1 MHFQITHNQIK
12 SKNEE
17 TCIFCRTVGTSFSGN
32 AQIFQENF
40 DGNGPG
46 FSAWILIDADGLI
59 HNSQVSEFDA
69 GAWIREDLGGPIPNY
84 GGADGDFAAMSS
96 SFYTPAGTS
105 NDWLISPLI
114 ALPAGNTFLRWN
126 ARAQQQN
133 FADGYKVML
142 APNGSNSIEDF
153 TVELFSTD
161 AEDVAWQTRTVDL
174 SAYANTS
181 FRVAFVNNSTDKFV
195 LIVDNIKVDFVPTS
209 SPDCVTP
216 TTPANASTDN
226 PYIAATVAWNGP
238 TTGSSVSSYD
248 VYLDQNP
255 DPTTLVGNALG
266 TSFTVRDLNPST
278 TYYWKVIPKNE
289 LGSASGC
296 TVFSFTTMG
305 QVYCPAGSLST
316 NYERITNV
324 TFADINNDSEGT
336 EGYEDFTTVEG
347 NVTAGETYDFSASYT
362 GGGYASDQVS
372 VWIDLNH
379 DNDFDDDG
387 EKVLQLE
394 PSVSPW
400 VGSITIP
407 STATSGKTRM
417 RIRLQDY
424 SIGGT
429 ESPCGNA
436 GFGQVEDYTL
446 NIGTLAVSEVSK
458 DAVKVYPNPVVDVLN
473 VDAADKVK
481 SVQVID
487 LSGKVVA
494 SHTLNAV
501 KNQINL
507 NKLTPGVYVVNI
519 ETEKGTQSVKIIK
532 K

>member
-1 MHFQITHNQIK
+1 MKKLVFFAAVLALPI
-12 SKNEE
+12 
-17 TCIFCRTVGTSFSGN
+17 SGN

-46 FSAWILIDADGLI
+46 FSAWTLIDADGLM
-59 HNSQVSEFDA
+59 HNEQVSEFDA
-69 GAWIREDLGGPIPNY
+69 GAWIREDLGGPVPNY

-96 SFYTPAGTS
+96 SFYMPAGTS
-105 NDWLISPLI
+105 NDWLVSPVIS
-114 ALPAGNTFLRWN
+114 LPAGNTFLRWN

-142 APNGSNSIEDF
+142 SPNGGNTIEDF
-153 TVELFSTD
+153 TVELFSVD
-161 AEDVAWQTRTVDL
+161 EENVEWETRTVDL
-174 SAYANTS
+174 SPYANTS

-216 TTPANASTDN
+216 ATPLNASTNN

-248 VYLDQNP
+248 VYMDINP
-255 DPTTLVGNALG
+255 NPSTYVGNALG
-266 TSFTVRDLNPST
+266 TSFTIRDLDPLT

-289 LGSASGC
+289 LGSATGC
-296 TVFSFTTMG
+296 TVFSFTTMA

-316 NYERITNV
+316 NYERISNV

-336 EGYEDFTTVEG
+336 AGYEDFTAVEG
-347 NVTAGETYDFSASYT
+347 NVTAGQTYDFSASYT
-362 GGGYASDQVS
+362 EGGYPSDQVT
-372 VWIDLNH
+372 VWIDLNN
-379 DNDFDDDG
+379 DQDFDDEG
-387 EKVLQLE
+387 EKVLELE

-407 STATSGKTRM
+407 STATAGKTRM

-424 SIGGT
+424 SIGGI

-446 NIGTLAVSEVSK
+446 NIGTLAVSDVRK
-458 DAVKVYPNPVVDVLN
+458 DAVKVYPNPVIDVLN
-473 VDAADKVK
+473 IDAADKVK
-481 SVQVID
+481 SVQVFD
-487 LSGKVVA
+487 LTGKVVS

-507 NKLTPGVYVVNI
+507 NKLTPGVYVVTI
-519 ETEKGTQSVKIIK
+519 VTEKGTQSVKIIK